1 MIRRS
6 GQMGVPVITVDE
18 EVIVGFDRARL
29 EEVLRRKLRPR
40 PSLGARVAGSQAI
53 ARKRQISLPPG
64 AYVGGVAVGSPAD
77 RAGLREGDVIVAL
90 NDVPVR
96 GPGDLERALGAL
108 SPGQPCGIVWWRGGR
123 EMRGQVV
130 F

>member
-6 GQMGVPVITVDE
+6 GQMGVPVIAVDD
-18 EVIVGFDRARL
+18 EVIIGFDRARL
-29 EEVLRRKLRPR
+29 EEVLARKRRPR
-40 PSLGARVAGSQAI
+40 RSLGAKVAGAQSI
-53 ARKRQISLPPG
+53 ARRHHIVLPPG

-90 NDVPVR
+90 DGVPVQ
-96 GPGDLERALGAL
+96 GAADLERALQSLA
-108 SPGQPCGIVWWRGGR
+108 PGKACDIVWWRSGR
-123 EMRGQVV
+123 EMRGRVE